1 MVEDGT
7 LTSADLVVN
16 VVVLS
21 QQV

>member
-1 MVEDGT
+1 VEDGT

-21 QQV
+21 QQA